1 MSGNC
6 VFCKVVA
13 GELPSTVV
21 YENDHALA
29 IRDINPAAPV
39 HVLVL
44 AKQHFDDVV
53 DLGENSPEAAAAV
66 IEAVAA
72 VARIE
77 QIAETGFRTAFNTG
91 KQGGQTVAHVHAHV
105 LGRRQLS
112 EHMG

>member
-1 MSGNC
+1 MSQPC
-6 VFCKVVA
+6 VFCKIIA
-13 GELPSTVV
+13 GELPSTKV

-44 AKQHFDDVV
+44 AKEHFDDVV
-53 DLGENSPEAAAAV
+53 ELGENSPEAAAAV
-66 IEAVAA
+66 LEAVAA

-77 QIAETGFRTAFNTG
+77 QVAQTGFRTAFNTG

-112 EHMG
+112 EHLG